1 MTRWCPVLVAVF
13 VLCSGVARGEI
24 RLAPG
29 IGSHMVVQRDVPI
42 LLRGSAQPGVAISIT
57 QGGNKVSATAGPD
70 GKWSASLPP
79 CEAGPIDDITIEGEN
94 RIVLTDLLGGDVWFA
109 AGQSNMEFRLTR
121 SSGAS
126 EDIAGATN
134 GQIRL
139 CKIGRQLSLEPKGD
153 VESAWEKC
161 TPETAAE
168 FSAVAY
174 YFARELQSALGGPV
188 GIICAAWGGTPGEA
202 WAAPEITR
210 DDQAYAPLYA
220 EWENYRKNYP
230 AIKKQYDADMAAYEK
245 KMAAPREP
253 GAKVPA
259 KPLSKPE
266 PDKNYRYPG
275 VLFNGM
281 IHPLVGL
288 PVKGFLWYQ
297 GESNKDRYGQYKQL
311 LSSLIA
317 DWRRRWGQ
325 GDLPFLIVSLA
336 NFKAPATEPSD
347 SGRARLREAQ
357 AQVAREV
364 PGCALTVTIDL
375 GEAGDIHPRNKKD
388 VGRRVALAA
397 LQKVYQ
403 RDVVGSGPVNRMVE
417 FRGGHAIAEFDSV
430 DGGLV
435 IGKDGTGDKL
445 DGFALSGN
453 EREWHWAEAHIEGA
467 RVVVRSESV
476 PEPVALRYAWADNPP
491 ATLYNKRGL
500 PAVPFRTDDWPMV
513 DDLSGKEGHPE

>member
-1 MTRWCPVLVAVF
+1 MTRWCLVLVATF
-13 VLCSGVARGEI
+13 VLCSGLAWGEVS
-24 RLAPG
+24 LAPG
-29 IGSHMVVQRDVPI
+29 IGSHMVVQRDAPI
-42 LLRGSAQPGVAISIT
+42 LVRGSAQPGGEISIT
-57 QGGNKVSATAGPD
+57 QGANKVSAAAGPD
-70 GKWSASLPP
+70 GKWSVSLPP
-79 CEAGPIDDITIEGEN
+79 CGAGPIDDVVIEGEN

-121 SSGAS
+121 ASGSS
-126 EDIAGATN
+126 EDIAGAAN

-139 CKIGRQLSLEPKGD
+139 CKIERQLSFEPKGD
-153 VESAWEKC
+153 VESSWETC

-168 FSAVAY
+168 FSVVAY
-174 YFARELQSALGGPV
+174 YFARDLQSALGVPV

-210 DDQAYAPLYA
+210 DDPAYAPLYA

-230 AIKKQYDADMAAYEK
+230 TIKKQYDADMAAYEK

-253 GAKVPA
+253 GAKAPA

-281 IHPLVGL
+281 VHPLVGL

-311 LSSLIA
+311 LSLLIA
-317 DWRRRWGQ
+317 GWRRRWGQ

-347 SGRARLREAQ
+347 SGRTRLREAQ

-388 VGRRVALAA
+388 VGHRLSLSALQSVYGRQITGSSPRSRSVAFADGQAIIKFDETGTGLAA
-397 LQKVYQ
+397 
-403 RDVVGSGPVNRMVE
+403 GPD
-417 FRGGHAIAEFDSV
+417 GKKAE
-430 DGGLV
+430 
-435 IGKDGTGDKL
+435 L
-445 DGFALSGN
+445 DGFALAGAD
-453 EREWHWAEAHIEGA
+453 ERWSWAQATIESEG
-467 RVVVRSESV
+467 RQVVVKSTAV
-476 PEPVALRYAWADNPP
+476 PKPVALRYAWADNPP
-491 ATLYNKRGL
+491 AGLYNREGL
-500 PAVPFRTDDWPMV
+500 PAVPFRTDDWP
-513 DDLSGKEGHPE
+513 LGATETGSAGE